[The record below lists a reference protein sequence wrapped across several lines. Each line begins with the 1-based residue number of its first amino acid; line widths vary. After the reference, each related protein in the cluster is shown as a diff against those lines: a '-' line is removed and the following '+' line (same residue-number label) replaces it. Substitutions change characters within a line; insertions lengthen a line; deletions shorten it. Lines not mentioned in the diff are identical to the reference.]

1 MGRDEREGVVDSFG
15 RVFGFPGLF
24 IADGSVLSGPVGA
37 NPSTTIAA
45 VAHRCAER
53 MIDDA
58 L

>member
-1 MGRDEREGVVDSFG
+1 MGRDEVRASWTSFG

-24 IADGSVLSGPVGA
+24 IADGSVLPGPVGA

-53 MIDDA
+53 MIEDA